1 MKKFTLIF
9 AAGFAAI
16 FTSCNMQEFLDPSA
30 DTVEFSAFI
39 EEGDDAKTSL
49 GNKSGSTYPLTWTAG
64 DKICV
69 NGIMSSE
76 LSSGSGTKTAS
87 FKVSGL
93 GTATS
98 YNVTYPGK
106 VGSDNIAVFPTT
118 TSRTAPVLPM
128 YAAANSRS
136 FTMTHLA
143 GILKLSLT
151 SSTSLK
157 ISSID
162 LETPGGEPLGGEL
175 TIGKTSGA
183 LNGNLSG
190 GQSSISV
197 DCGSGISLSS
207 TAASIMIPVPAGTY
221 SQGIKITLTD
231 NNMGSMVLVVLNGD
245 TINAGKVLEFNNVAY
260 VSDVSS
266 EEMYLIYNTATLQN
280 FVSTVNGG
288 TQADRI
294 KNAKVTADFTVASAD
309 AAALA
314 EVDEYYGVFD
324 GNNKTITGLK
334 KPLFSTL
341 YGEIKNLTLNST
353 VSISNDDT
361 YACGMFARLITTSSL
376 VDEPGGLY
384 GCTAKGSLTW
394 DVPSSDTQDHAVGGL
409 VGRAQGG
416 IISGCENQATVTVT
430 GTSENQIC
438 IGGVLGRGDKDS
450 FYGIG
455 SDASGCTNT
464 GTVDLQGGANIAYI
478 GGITG
483 ADMQSVCSLS
493 ESTNTGT
500 VKISSTGRPK
510 TNRMGGVIGLTY
522 AACDDCTNNGP
533 VVLESGASS
542 SNYSYIGGVVGDIGS
557 KTKTYTNL
565 KNLANGDMTIAGHG
579 YHLYVGGVC
588 GWHRGATA
596 VSWNNAG
603 DINLSGADAY
613 TFGVGGLVGLSGN
626 RVSSSEQDDKC
637 KHGTF
642 TDCTTT
648 GGTISTSATTQVIS
662 SSTSNPYAL
671 SIGGFIG
678 KLTEGATI
686 SGTSSNAMTISVT
699 PLDQSVTNKFPYY
712 IGGIVGEAHTASNA
726 STTTG
731 IAITGVTNNGNVSV
745 LSGTAANNISIAGIV
760 GYSTLDQEVT
770 TTPLVLTDCVNKGN
784 ISNAAST
791 GGKVIYVGGMIGR
804 FGTGDGYPGMSMIRC
819 INGQSG
825 STTIGAITNSGDS
838 GSATISVGGVG
849 ASTSGGASVIPVI
862 YQGCRNY
869 GPVTNS
875 GASTASKPGS
885 RVGGVVGWMD
895 RVVTANGT
903 SASDTNRNINYGI
916 VTESSGSTNPC
927 VGGAVGYINNAATD
941 ARYIENQGTVNMTPS
956 SSITTGMIGGTV
968 GYVNAAADL
977 RYAKNTGAV
986 NASDFTFSTLCIAG
1000 VYGFVTNDPELDNAT
1015 NSGNIEVSG
1024 ITISGTNGLF
1034 MGGILSYSDSTGDK
1048 TWSNMTNSGSLTLSG
1063 SNNIGDGVS
1072 DKCSSCGGIMGGRSG
1087 KGGKTLSACSNT
1099 GVINLKNGQGSSSPN
1114 RNGFRMHVGGV
1125 VGCTNK
1131 NPINSS
1137 NNANVTVLLYH
1148 SDNSTSKSCIGG
1160 VIGYFDN
1167 TGGPTIEYLSTKG
1180 TIQSTGT
1187 SPAAYISGIIGR
1199 GPNSATFS
1207 YCNVAG
1213 KFSGAGSSP
1222 YAGLFISPNA
1232 ANTNSFDHC
1241 NVKSGTVVKKSSN
1254 VTISS
1259 TDQLTMANF
1268 CGGTASTG
1276 TITNCAI
1283 N

>member
-1 MKKFTLIF
+1 MKRILILS
-9 AAGFAAI
+9 AALSAAI
-16 FTSCNMQEFLDPSA
+16 FASCVKQEMVDPSA
-30 DTVEFSAFI
+30 ESIEFSAVI
-39 EEGDDAKTSL
+39 PDGDESKTSL
-49 GNKSGSTYPLTWTAG
+49 GAKNGSTYPLTWSEG
-64 DKICV
+64 DQICV
-69 NGIMSSE
+69 NGIMSE
-76 LSSGSGTKTAS
+76 ALSSGSGTKNAT

-93 GTATS
+93 GSATS
-98 YNVTYPGK
+98 FNVTYPGK
-106 VGSDNIAVFPTT
+106 AGSDNIAAFPTT
-118 TSRTAPVLPM
+118 ASLTAPVLPM
-128 YAAANSRS
+128 YGTASSNSLAMNHLAALLKFS
-136 FTMTHLA
+136 FTASSATTVTS
-143 GILKLSLT
+143 IELS
-151 SSTSLK
+151 
-157 ISSID
+157 
-162 LETPGGEPLGGEL
+162 TPGGEPLSGEL
-175 TIGKTSGA
+175 TIGKTSGS
-183 LNGNLSG
+183 LDGTLSG
-190 GQSSISV
+190 GQANVSV
-197 DCGSGISLSS
+197 NCGSGISLSS
-207 TAASIMIPVPAGTY
+207 SATAVMVPIPAGTF
-221 SQGIKITLTD
+221 SQGIKVTLTD
-231 NNMGSMVLVVLNGD
+231 NSSKTMTVVVLNGESA
-245 TINAGKVLEFNNVAY
+245 TAGKVYEFNTVAY
-260 VSDVSS
+260 KASGSGDAPVQ
-266 EEMYLIYNTATLQN
+266 IYNTATLQN
-280 FVSTVNGG
+280 FISIVNGSDEG
-288 TQADRI
+288 KL
-294 KNAKVTADFTVASAD
+294 KNAIVTADFTVSSSD
-309 AAALA
+309 AASLSIM
-314 EVDEYYGVFD
+314 EDYKGTFN
-324 GNNKTITGLK
+324 GNNKTISGLV
-334 KPLFSTL
+334 KPLFNTL
-341 YGEIKNLTLNST
+341 YGQIRNLTLNSA
-353 VSISNDDT
+353 VSISDDDS
-361 YACGMFARLITTSSL
+361 YAAGLFARDLTTSEL

-394 DVPSSDTQDHAVGGL
+394 AAPDSETQDHAVGGL
-409 VGRAQGG
+409 VGRAKGG
-416 IISGCENQATVTVT
+416 IISHCDNQATVTIT

-450 FYGIG
+450 VYGIG
-455 SDASGCTNT
+455 SDVSNCTNT
-464 GTVDLQGGANIAYI
+464 GTVDMQGGANIAYI
-478 GGITG
+478 GGVTG
-483 ADMQSVCSLS
+483 ADMQSPCSLS
-493 ESTNTGT
+493 ESSNTGT
-500 VKISSTGRPK
+500 VKVSSTGRPK
-510 TNRMGGVIGLTY
+510 TNRLGGVVGLTY
-522 AACDDCTNNGP
+522 GACDACTNNGP

-542 SNYSYIGGVVGDIGS
+542 SSYSYIGGVVGDIGS

-588 GWHRGATA
+588 GWHRGCTA
-596 VSWNNAG
+596 ISWDNAG

-613 TFGVGGLVGLSGN
+613 SFCVGGLVGLSGN

-678 KLTEGATI
+678 KLSEGATI
-686 SGTSSNAMTISVT
+686 SGNSSNAMTISVT

-770 TTPLVLTDCVNKGN
+770 TTPLVLTDCVNKGS

-819 INGQSG
+819 INGQEG
-825 STTIGAITNSGDS
+825 SATIGAISNSGDS

-849 ASTSGGASVIPVI
+849 ASTSGGAETIPVV

-875 GASTASKPGS
+875 GKSTSGKPGS

-903 SASDTNRNINYGI
+903 SASDANRNINYGT

-941 ARYIENQGTVNMTPS
+941 ASYIENQGTVNMTPS
-956 SSITTGMIGGTV
+956 SSITMGMIGGAV
-968 GYVNAAADL
+968 GYVNVAANL

-986 NASDFTFSTLCIAG
+986 NASDLTVSTLCIAG
-1000 VYGFVTNDPELDNAT
+1000 VCGFVTNDPELDHAT

-1024 ITISGTNGLF
+1024 ITVSGTNGLF

-1048 TWSNMTNSGSLTLSG
+1048 TWSNMSNSGSITLSG
-1063 SNNIGDGVS
+1063 TNNIGSGVS

-1087 KGGKTLSACSNT
+1087 KGGKTLSACTNT
-1099 GVINLKNGQGSSSPN
+1099 GVINLRNGEGSSSPN

-1125 VGCTNK
+1125 VGCTNR
-1131 NPINSS
+1131 NPVNSS

-1148 SDNSTSKSCIGG
+1148 YENSTSKSCIGG

-1167 TGGPTIEYLSTKG
+1167 TGGPTIEYLSTNG

-1187 SPAAYISGIIGR
+1187 SPSAYISGIIGR

-1232 ANTNSFDHC
+1232 ANTNSFNHC

-1254 VTISS
+1254 VTIKT

-1276 TITNCAI
+1276 TITDCAI